1 MDCNS
6 TIFYQLR
13 KTSCFRDSN
22 PTGAKPIYR
31 RARNLALASSR
42 GHSPVVRY
50 PTLYQAVVDTRF
62 PLYGRGKCGYWLSAK
77 SCEVYLTCKANLFNI
92 KTNSNSRFQ
101 KAIFHGRTQN
111 RYVGHDLSGDW
122 ALFDFPMEILLTSH
136 FSRLVSISRRPSLR
150 QHRRYNCRYYNSS
163 NDW

>member
-42 GHSPVVRY
+42 GHSPVARY
-50 PTLYQAVVDTRF
+50 PTLYQVVVDTSF
-62 PLYGRGKCGYWLSAK
+62 PLHGRGKCGYWLSAK
-77 SCEVYLTCKANLFNI
+77 SCEVQQIC
-92 KTNSNSRFQ
+92 
-101 KAIFHGRTQN
+101 
-111 RYVGHDLSGDW
+111 
-122 ALFDFPMEILLTSH
+122 
-136 FSRLVSISRRPSLR
+136 SILR
-150 QHRRYNCRYYNSS
+150 QIQIHDFKKQFFMAGHRIDMLGLICLVIGLCLTFLWKYY
-163 NDW
+163 